1 MKRIART
8 GLVAITSLSL
18 VACLAAFASGCDEDK
33 KKEDLLAKAGASA
46 SAAPAA
52 VPDAMAASAA
62 PSASASAPAPKK
74 DVVCQTGP
82 DLTLTDPDIE
92 AQVRLKLAK
101 PKDPLKM
108 SDLANVKSLDLTKKK
123 ELDELDPCIFPKM
136 TGLKH
141 LYLGPGKLNDLKPI
155 SNLNRLESLRASIN
169 EVEDLKPL
177 EKMANLDVL
186 DLGRTHVRDISS
198 LAVLTNLTE
207 LQLDNTQVSDLKPLE
222 KLKKLQK
229 LSIKNTTV
237 TDVSPLKGL
246 TDLKML
252 NVEGCA
258 ISNLDTIQ
266 PLIAKGLRIV
276 TK

>member
-1 MKRIART
+1 MKRFALAGLLTIASFT
-8 GLVAITSLSL
+8 ALSSL
-18 VACLAAFASGCDEDK
+18 LAGCDEDK

-46 SAAPAA
+46 SATPAA
-52 VPDAMAASAA
+52 PDAAMMAAASAT
-62 PSASASAPAPKK
+62 PSASATAPAPKK

-123 ELDELDPCIFPKM
+123 DLDDLDPCIFPKM

-155 SNLNRLESLRASIN
+155 SNLIRLESLRASIN

-177 EKMANLDVL
+177 EKMAMLDVL
-186 DLGRTHVRDISS
+186 DLGRTHVRDIGS
-198 LAVLTNLTE
+198 LSALTNLTE

-222 KLKKLQK
+222 KLKKLRI

-237 TDVSPLKGL
+237 TDVSPLKGMN
-246 TDLKML
+246 DLKTL

>member
-1 MKRIART
+1 MKRIALT
-8 GLVAITSLSL
+8 GLLAITF
-18 VACLAAFASGCDEDK
+18 LAALAAPLAGCDEEK
-33 KKEDLLAKAGASA
+33 KDDPLAKVGASA
-46 SAAPAA
+46 SASTAA
-52 VPDAMAASAA
+52 PDAASMAASAA
-62 PSASASAPAPKK
+62 PSAAASAPPPKK
-74 DVVCQTGP
+74 DVVCQPGP
-82 DLTLTDPDIE
+82 ELTLTDPDIE

-123 ELDELDPCIFPKM
+123 DLDDLDPCIFPKM

-155 SNLNRLESLRASIN
+155 SSLNRLESLRASIN

-177 EKMANLDVL
+177 EKMAVLDVL

-198 LAVLTNLTE
+198 LSALTNLTE

-222 KLKKLQK
+222 KLKKLRI

-237 TDVSPLKGL
+237 TDVSPLKGMN
-246 TDLKML
+246 DLKTL
-252 NVEGCA
+252 NVQGCA

-266 PLIAKGLRIV
+266 PLISKGLRIV